1 MEENTTTATPED
13 DLRSN
18 LEEAFDEKAP
28 EPEQNEPESP
38 SEAEKPAEEPEKS
51 VETAQNEPLNSEIN
65 EKTADKGEKDP
76 KKPFVEVKK
85 PNQPPSVHD
94 ETEKTEKDP
103 IAKAP
108 QAWKPSARE
117 HWDAIPEEARR
128 EIVRHE
134 EQVKEALRKTVKERQ
149 FADAVRQTVE
159 PYRATIEGEGGTVV
173 QAIGQL
179 MQTAQALRTAPPP
192 HKAQLVAGLIKQFG
206 VDVQQLD
213 SALAGQQPQTDPV
226 AERIEKELAPVRQW
240 QQQMAQQQQMQE
252 QQEQQRI
259 NQLAQEFYATEPEF
273 IDDVRDMM
281 VQIYDG
287 QMPLQEAYDRACW
300 ANPEIRSI
308 LQKRAQA
315 EQASQVNQ
323 QTQKA
328 KRAAVS
334 VQGSAPPANTQASGG
349 ANLRDDIEF
358 ALSKLAR

>member
-13 DLRSN
+13 DLRSS

-28 EPEQNEPESP
+28 EPEQNEPEAPPESK
-38 SEAEKPAEEPEKS
+38 KPAEEPEKS
-51 VETAQNEPLNSEIN
+51 TEAPQNEAFN
-65 EKTADKGEKDP
+65 GEKDENSP
-76 KKPFVEVKK
+76 KTPEEGAKKPFIEVKK

-94 ETEKTEKDP
+94 EGDKTEKDP

-134 EQVKEALRKTVKERQ
+134 EQVKDALRKTVKERQ

-213 SALAGQQPQTDPV
+213 NALAGQQPQADPV

-273 IDDVRDMM
+273 IEDVRDMM
-281 VQIYDG
+281 VHIYDG

-300 ANPEIRSI
+300 ANPEIRGV

-334 VQGSAPPANTQASGG
+334 VQGSAPPSNSQASGG
-349 ANLRDDIEF
+349 VNLREDIEF
-358 ALSKLAR
+358 ALSKLSR